1 MPRRWAPRPVASIRI
16 EVWHVATALNPRK
29 KPKQPRSAVTVEAI
43 LEAAIRILRQ
53 DGWPAVTT
61 TRVAMRAGVSVGSLY
76 QYFPNREAIA
86 AAIVRRRARDLLG
99 AALQADVAG
108 AADRDAVLL
117 RLMQAF
123 LREKQRDL
131 DLSLAVRDALPDIQG
146 RQAILDEIR
155 RALPQLQ
162 DKLSPVLGRRPEA
175 SQLAIALAAIEG
187 AVWEILTQR
196 PEAIVTPAT
205 AASLSRIFR
214 AALAS

>member
-1 MPRRWAPRPVASIRI
+1 M
-16 EVWHVATALNPRK
+16 ATALNPRK

-99 AALQADVAG
+99 TALQADVAG

>member
-1 MPRRWAPRPVASIRI
+1 M
-16 EVWHVATALNPRK
+16 ATALNPRK